1 MTRKPIVAGQF
12 YPANFNDLNNQINE
26 SFNSKYGPGDLP
38 LNKRT
43 KELFG
48 IIAPHAGYTYSGPG
62 AAWAYKEIAE
72 AKLADLYIM
81 LGLSHSG
88 AETCLSLEDWETPFG
103 AIQTDKEFGKKLI
116 EKGIKQDEAAHQKEH
131 SIEVQL
137 PFLQFANKAYLK
149 QLKIMPIITSPDK
162 NYEEIAKIIA
172 ETIKELKLNA
182 CIIASSDFT
191 HFGLN
196 YAYFPFKDNIKE
208 NMYKLD
214 NDAIEHI
221 KALNAYRFLD
231 YTEQT
236 GATICGKYPIAV
248 MLEASKLLGAKKA
261 RLLNYYTSGDIAGDY
276 GSAVGY
282 AAIVIE

>member
-1 MTRKPIVAGQF
+1 MVRRPIVAGQF
-12 YPANFNDLNNQINE
+12 YPNDFNELNTQIEE
-26 SFNSKYGPGDLP
+26 SFNSKFGPGALP
-38 LNKRT
+38 IKKRD
-43 KELFG
+43 KEIIG
-48 IIAPHAGYTYSGPG
+48 IISPHAGYVYSGPG

-72 AKLADLYIM
+72 SKLADLYIM

-88 AETCLSLEDWETPFG
+88 FGTCLSLEDWETPFG
-103 AIQTDKEFGKKLI
+103 LIQTDKEFGKKLI
-116 EKGIKQDEAAHQKEH
+116 EKGIKQDEAAHQQEH

-137 PFLQFANKAYLK
+137 PFLQFANKDYLK
-149 QLKIMPIITSPDK
+149 QLKIIPIITSPDK
-162 NYEEIAKIIA
+162 NYEEIAKIIV
-172 ETIKELKLNA
+172 ETIKELKIKA
-182 CIIASSDFT
+182 CIITSSDFT

-214 NDAIEHI
+214 NDAIGHI
-221 KALNAYRFLD
+221 KALNAYKFLD

-261 RLLNYYTSGDIAGDY
+261 KLLHYYTSGDIVGDY

-282 AAIVIE
+282 GAIVVE